1 MGSGDRTNKIGPKP
15 CLCDDKEGAM
25 GREVNPHLRGG
36 RVGNHLGKITNSSPE
51 QDSNLDLPVLSNL
64 AQHDTSALANYAIKA
79 GAPWNKSGLSPSFT
93 GSGSGYT
100 GSGGKTVPDSSASTG
115 TTPTSQYDSGYS
127 RSRYGGSSSGGSL
140 TATTTASGRTGT
152 SCTAS
157 YKSSYTPT
165 SPTSGSSYTRDRSSN
180 RDLSSNRDNV
190 SKYSGSG
197 SGGSSATSY
206 LSPSGKDTKENDRLS
221 LRDRYTSG
229 TYPGRDRDSSRTSY
243 RSLDRKE
250 ADAGSY
256 VSRALTRRVTSRE
269 TSPESSTEH
278 SKLDRIGYNSAS
290 STKSPYRLHGRAS
303 TYSRSTSRDTGGDT
317 QFSPTSTPAVTPVH
331 VPTSLRFSSSTRY
344 GSSSVRSP
352 VSDKSPSSYSPSVGS
367 DRYSRYYSRSTS
379 RQESEDTAKRKV
391 SVTSVGSSSA
401 SVTPADESKTA
412 VKADTLAAGN
422 TFVDTGEVTQ
432 TTFVTV
438 VTRGTSPTPPSTSH
452 FLRSRRAEMARSIE
466 KTIARPTV
474 KPEMVDKDMQ
484 SDRGDDTARLSR
496 YGSRITTSPWST
508 YLDRYGNNYSP
519 SSRYSSRY
527 GSYSSTK
534 SNDKDTDKTT
544 SEKPLVT
551 TEKPSS
557 TNLDVS
563 SSDTRNRLLI
573 SDSSKRNEALLAKT
587 KDTTFTKGM
596 SSPANSTTNNTSSS
610 TVDLGPMA
618 KDVEKLKES
627 LKEIAQQSCLIAKD
641 LNKSKEDNPAK
652 SSSNSSLSKYSNDKS
667 NLNSIDV
674 SKTSSSKNILKK
686 VSSKAD
692 VSQPTEITK
701 NNSSKS
707 SSAISVSSQAKLDD
721 SHTKEALKNTSSKSS
736 SASSLLSEG
745 TQMKS
750 PPLTPSASKSLAK
763 QGSPDLTNRK
773 LLLPPPIPKGEAQ
786 STVVGL
792 KESTS
797 LHALNKLG
805 GPNKDYR
812 KSALNVEL
820 TNVLQA
826 EAFKKMQDKQRKAG
840 KHEKKTKRSDSVSS
854 ADSDPASTKGGSVP
868 SLSDT
873 KPSSGLLCASK
884 SLPKLQQAKAIISAS
899 SADESSIAVDKP
911 LRPPV
916 SPRSQAKTDEAKS
929 FLMRALAPVT
939 NLFRGK
945 AQDQV
950 DNISCENSTEDISR
964 TDSVQSLNKLGTFDK
979 EETKKSGHKKKS
991 PKFKIQRVESGE
1003 KAWWLNST
1011 DNVPEGILRNKSTKS
1026 ISKLVDSGKD
1036 ISVSE
1041 RAKNKFKLRKQESG
1055 ERAWW
1060 LDSNPN
1066 IPEGVQR
1073 IMSSSSLNK
1082 PHDSDEE
1089 SQKSKDPKNIK
1100 NNTLS
1105 PSIKSEM
1112 SNKEEEIR
1120 KYKLRHEQS
1129 GEKTS
1134 WTGSSGDIPEGI
1146 NKLRSN
1152 KSLSEFLQNEIK
1164 AKVQTLGKGE
1174 DSSEELSEDET
1185 SDEDESAIIADDSDG
1200 KNQERAGKKPK
1211 LPKFPL
1217 SLPTLKGEESPSTQT
1232 EDTGRQSPYDNLQD
1246 GGKTIEKQTK
1256 ITARP
1261 MAKRPKNLPLFIGNH
1276 TNIDDIL
1283 GSAATLVNPLIGLSK
1298 LRRGLEEKQGT

>member
-1 MGSGDRTNKIGPKP
+1 MNHV
-15 CLCDDKEGAM
+15 CL
-25 GREVNPHLRGG
+25 
-36 RVGNHLGKITNSSPE
+36 
-51 QDSNLDLPVLSNL
+51 
-64 AQHDTSALANYAIKA
+64 
-79 GAPWNKSGLSPSFT
+79 
-93 GSGSGYT
+93 
-100 GSGGKTVPDSSASTG
+100 
-115 TTPTSQYDSGYS
+115 QYDSGYS
-127 RSRYGGSSSGGSL
+127 RSRYGGSSSGGSS
-140 TATTTASGRTGT
+140 TATTPASGRTVT

-157 YKSSYTPT
+157 HKSSYTPT
-165 SPTSGSSYTRDRSSN
+165 SPTSATSYTRDR
-180 RDLSSNRDNV
+180 SSNRDNV

-256 VSRALTRRVTSRE
+256 VSRALTRRKSVTSRE
-269 TSPESSTEH
+269 TSPESATEH

-317 QFSPTSTPAVTPVH
+317 QFSSSSTPAVTPVH

-367 DRYSRYYSRSTS
+367 DRYSRSYSRSTS

-412 VKADTLAAGN
+412 VKADTSAAGN
-422 TFVDTGEVTQ
+422 TLVDTGEVTQ

-496 YGSRITTSPWST
+496 YGSRITTSPWSS

-551 TEKPSS
+551 IEKPSS

-563 SSDTRNRLLI
+563 SSDTRTRPLI

-587 KDTTFTKGM
+587 KDTTFTKDM

-641 LNKSKEDNPAK
+641 LSKSKEDIPAK
-652 SSSNSSLSKYSNDKS
+652 SSSNSSLSKYSKDKS

-674 SKTSSSKNILKK
+674 SKTNSSKNILKK

-701 NNSSKS
+701 TNNSKS

-736 SASSLLSEG
+736 SATSLLSEG
-745 TQMKS
+745 TNMKS

-773 LLLPPPIPKGEAQ
+773 LLLPPPIPKGDAQ
-786 STVVGL
+786 STVAGL

-805 GPNKDYR
+805 GPNKDFR

-840 KHEKKTKRSDSVSS
+840 KHEKKTKRSDSASS
-854 ADSDPASTKGGSVP
+854 ADSDPASAKGGSVP

-884 SLPKLQQAKAIISAS
+884 SLPKLQQAS
-899 SADESSIAVDKP
+899 SADESSITVENP

-964 TDSVQSLNKLGTFDK
+964 ADSVQSLNKL
-979 EETKKSGHKKKS
+979 
-991 PKFKIQRVESGE
+991 
-1003 KAWWLNST
+1003 
-1011 DNVPEGILRNKSTKS
+1011 
-1026 ISKLVDSGKD
+1026 
-1036 ISVSE
+1036 E

-1082 PHDSDEE
+1082 HHDSDEE

-1100 NNTLS
+1100 NNTLGS
-1105 PSIKSEM
+1105 SIKSEM

-1129 GEKTS
+1129 GEKAS
-1134 WTGSSGDIPEGI
+1134 WTGSAGDIPEGI

-1174 DSSEELSEDET
+1174 DSSEELSEEDT
-1185 SDEDESAIIADDSDG
+1185 SNEDESAILASNSDG
-1200 KNQERAGKKPK
+1200 KKQDRAGKEPK

-1217 SLPTLKGEESPSTQT
+1217 SLPTLKGEEVQRTQT

-1256 ITARP
+1256 NTARP
-1261 MAKRPKNLPLFIGNH
+1261 MAKRPKNLPLFIGTH

-1298 LRRGLEEKQGT
+1298 LRRGLEEKQDSEDDDDDSEDDKLPVKEVKPTQVKIHDSTAQTPHVQRVG